1 MECEIALKEFVNV
14 LNSLKVGLCFHG
26 FDLIKLGRYLN
37 MQKMECLL
45 IFWMGLDKMMLG
57 LKDACGDGLCRKLME
72 RTFVLALMGIYL
84 YYLCLCKYK
93 Y

>member
-1 MECEIALKEFVNV
+1 
-14 LNSLKVGLCFHG
+14 
-26 FDLIKLGRYLN
+26 
-37 MQKMECLL
+37 
-45 IFWMGLDKMMLG
+45 MGLNKMMLG
-57 LKDACGDGLCRKLME
+57 LMDACGDGLCRKLME